1 MSDTDRLA
9 TLLHAEW
16 DWYRACEPSEPGT
29 PCHDCLASA
38 ARLIAAGVTLDPRP
52 ADALRDAAQAYIDH
66 IDGRHDNKAI
76 CLISDHQRAI
86 RTAIRHPEYRA
97 GVTLAPTP
105 PDAPDARGECHKGCD
120 LCRTLNEMDVDDAVP
135 TPPDAL
141 TIDQKVEEL
150 ERIIHPEGRCWCGAG
165 KPYWKHIDPSA
176 DGYHPFVPTP
186 PDALDVAR
194 IRSIIMDTTDQLLTE
209 LDELH
214 FSQKGIIQTRNRIL
228 RRLAEEL
235 GG

>member
-1 MSDTDRLA
+1 MTDKRNGVPTLRAAVSDWLGKFAAYRL
-9 TLLHAEW
+9 
-16 DWYRACEPSEPGT
+16 
-29 PCHDCLASA
+29 DCLSKGIWRESDEFIWDSTAP
-38 ARLIAAGVTLDPRP
+38 IV
-52 ADALRDAAQAYIDH
+52 DALAA
-66 IDGRHDNKAI
+66 
-76 CLISDHQRAI
+76 
-86 RTAIRHPEYRA
+86 
-97 GVTLAPTP
+97 TLAPTP